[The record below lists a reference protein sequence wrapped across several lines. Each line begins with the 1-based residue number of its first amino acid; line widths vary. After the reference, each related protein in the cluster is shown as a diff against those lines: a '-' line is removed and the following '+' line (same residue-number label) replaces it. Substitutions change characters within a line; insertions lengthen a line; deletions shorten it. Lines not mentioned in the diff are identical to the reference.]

1 MARHVLMIVNSKH
14 MPRRTRTPRLP
25 RAARE
30 SYHAPRNCGAAL
42 AGGRAIRD
50 HSAPTM
56 SAHDSKHSKGHAA
69 PADASNGALPFAPTL
84 RKLIVILLVGFAVPV
99 IILVLIAHFIADETA
114 PPASSEAVGTQVS
127 AASTASTDS
136 AASTEQRIAP
146 VAQASAAAPVAASA
160 VATGAAPAAG
170 GTTVADAG
178 KKVYESTCIACHG
191 AGVAGAPKFG
201 DKADWAPI
209 IAQGMP
215 TLYDRALHGYTGKR
229 GMMPPKGGSTASD
242 ADVKAAVDYMVAAA
256 K

>member
-1 MARHVLMIVNSKH
+1 MLTIVNSAH
-14 MPRRTRTPRLP
+14 MRRRTSAPCVPMGL
-25 RAARE
+25 RA
-30 SYHAPRNCGAAL
+30 SYHAHRNCGAAL

-50 HSAPTM
+50 LFAPTM

-69 PADASNGALPFAPTL
+69 PADASTGALPFAPTL
-84 RKLIVILLVGFAVPV
+84 RKLIVILLVGFAAPV

-127 AASTASTDS
+127 AAS

-146 VAQASAAAPVAASA
+146 VAQASAAAPAAASA
-160 VATGAAPAAG
+160 PATGAAAG

-201 DKADWAPI
+201 DKSDWAPI

-215 TLYDRALHGYTGKR
+215 TLYERALHGYTGKR